1 MPLSPHARAMTR
13 YRLPLELELHVLE
26 LALPPLRMTAVKGRV
41 QFCLAV
47 SLVHRSFTAWA
58 QQHLREQFV
67 YTYQHR
73 HGQLRRLEKRRR
85 DAEAA
90 HDWKPKYVL
99 LDLQWLDYALGL
111 VDCRFC
117 GMAFD
122 YDELVTSDDERA
134 DERPRYNTNLADW
147 TGDGLVRFNASFLSW
162 LQGIP
167 QLGLRLPHT
176 MLDFDDIPGVELLEL
191 ATDSCI
197 EPWVDPVAC
206 PLGPGG
212 TLILRYFNIDTWIP
226 PNHAVRSL
234 VLHSCDYLSSH
245 DDDFSQ
251 ALPNLVDFVSH
262 LSVPSFSTATLSTLP
277 STLCRAFFI
286 SEEKF
291 ELQGSDGTPGPTFSK
306 PANLELCSLVQ
317 LRPPSRS
324 LPPSEIAGLET
335 LCAPF
340 VAAFV
345 KEGADFRYKLSSRS
359 AEEELADVMGMLAL

>member
-1 MPLSPHARAMTR
+1 MLYTLTR
-13 YRLPLELELHVLE
+13 SR
-26 LALPPLRMTAVKGRV
+26 PLR
-41 QFCLAV
+41 
-47 SLVHRSFTAWA
+47 
-58 QQHLREQFV
+58 
-67 YTYQHR
+67 
-73 HGQLRRLEKRRR
+73 
-85 DAEAA
+85 
-90 HDWKPKYVL
+90 
-99 LDLQWLDYALGL
+99 
-111 VDCRFC
+111 
-117 GMAFD
+117 MAFD

-176 MLDFDDIPGVELLEL
+176 MLDFDDIPGPFRAHMVTGPRQADDHFYRTGVELLEL

-359 AEEELADVMGMLAL
+359 AEEELADVMGMLGL